1 MPVVLKASKDDA
13 PLEQDTGSCSEEEVS
28 MSEKATEQKAPE
40 TEVVVKKAPPKAKPK
55 QDAKPSAATVKLL
68 EQLEELSKEIQRIE
82 SLKGD
87 RTALIAKLTA
97 AKVPTA
103 TIAEKAGLS
112 VPRLRQVQ
120 QKAK

>member
-13 PLEQDTGSCSEEEVS
+13 PLEQGTGSCSKEEVS

-55 QDAKPSAATVKLL
+55 ETKPSAATVKLL
-68 EQLEELSKEIQRIE
+68 EQLEEISKEIARLE
-82 SLKGD
+82 GLKND
-87 RTALIAKLTA
+87 RTALIGKATA

-103 TIAEKAGLS
+103 TIAKAAGLS